1 MNVGY
6 RDFGTFLREHFT
18 GKVQKISINAGF
30 TCPNRDGTLGT
41 GGCTYCNNQTFNPE
55 YCNPG
60 KSVAEQLAEG
70 RQFFARKYPE
80 MQYLAYFQAYTNTY
94 GEMARLRR
102 LYEEALAAPG
112 VVGLIIGTRPDCVPD
127 ELLEYLA
134 SLKKRGVFVLVEYGV
149 ETSRNDTLKIINR
162 GHTWEQCADA
172 INRTAAHGI
181 MTGAHIIAGLPG
193 EGAADVVRT
202 ARLLSQLPLDTVKLH
217 QLQIIRGTRLAR
229 QVADGELAVKQWSVD
244 EYICVCIDFIRNLAP
259 TIAIIRNLAPTIA
272 IERFTSQS
280 PDNLLI
286 SPRWGLKNY
295 QFANL
300 LQRAICKDKVC
311 QGSALYG

>member
-41 GGCTYCNNQTFNPE
+41 GGCTYCNNQTF
-55 YCNPG
+55 NPG

-259 TIAIIRNLAPTIA
+259 TIAI
-272 IERFTSQS
+272 ERFTSQS

>member
-259 TIAIIRNLAPTIA
+259 TIAI
-272 IERFTSQS
+272 ERFTSQS

-300 LQRAICKDKVC
+300 LQRAICKDKVS

>member
-102 LYEEALAAPG
+102 LYEEVLAAPG

-259 TIAIIRNLAPTIA
+259 TIAI
-272 IERFTSQS
+272 ERFTSQS

>member
-172 INRTAAHGI
+172 INRTATHGI

-244 EYICVCIDFIRNLAP
+244 EYICVCIDFNTP
-259 TIAIIRNLAPTIA
+259 S
-272 IERFTSQS
+272 EEYMKS
-280 PDNLLI
+280 
-286 SPRWGLKNY
+286 
-295 QFANL
+295 
-300 LQRAICKDKVC
+300 V
-311 QGSALYG
+311 

>member
-259 TIAIIRNLAPTIA
+259 TIAI
-272 IERFTSQS
+272 ERFTSQS

-311 QGSALYG
+311 QGSAL

>member
-259 TIAIIRNLAPTIA
+259 TIAI
-272 IERFTSQS
+272 ERFTSQS

>member
-172 INRTAAHGI
+172 INRTATHGI

-259 TIAIIRNLAPTIA
+259 TIAI
-272 IERFTSQS
+272 ERFTSQS